1 MDGARLPR
9 AQGRA
14 GASCRERHGAAVVR
28 AVPVLDPRLARGYNA
43 ANAALKVALGRI
55 ARAIFA
61 ASGR

>member
-9 AQGRA
+9 RKVAPAQ
-14 GASCRERHGAAVVR
+14 VVGS
-28 AVPVLDPRLARGYNA
+28 ATVPLWSARCLLDPRLARGYNA